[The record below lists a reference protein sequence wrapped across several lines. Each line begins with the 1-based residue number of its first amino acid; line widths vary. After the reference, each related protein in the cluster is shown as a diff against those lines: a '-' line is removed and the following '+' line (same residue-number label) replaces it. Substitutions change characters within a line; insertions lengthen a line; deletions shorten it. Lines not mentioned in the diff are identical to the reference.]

1 MIADKEF
8 GRAPICLPFDDII
21 ATLTRMWRPIK
32 AAPVKKPQRS
42 RLTINKYNLRTVF
55 GTDLLMDRYANE
67 TYQLTEFRARKK
79 VLGSLEAVKSATG
92 NAHEMFKLTTYRD
105 PYPQGKVGVLDKGA
119 FADLLLIE
127 GNPIED
133 AEILV
138 DKKNMRLIMKGGNI
152 YKNTL

>member
-1 MIADKEF
+1 MCI
-8 GRAPICLPFDDII
+8 R
-21 ATLTRMWRPIK
+21 
-32 AAPVKKPQRS
+32 
-42 RLTINKYNLRTVF
+42 
-55 GTDLLMDRYANE
+55 DR
-67 TYQLTEFRARKK
+67 
-79 VLGSLEAVKSATG
+79 
-92 NAHEMFKLTTYRD
+92 FKLTTYRD

>member
-1 MIADKEF
+1 MTKNAETNKKRIQVK
-8 GRAPICLPFDDII
+8 RATERQAEL
-21 ATLTRMWRPIK
+21 
-32 AAPVKKPQRS
+32 
-42 RLTINKYNLRTVF
+42 INKYGLKTVF

-67 TYQLTEFRARKK
+67 SYQLTEFRARKK

-92 NAHEMFKLTTYRD
+92 NVHEMFKLASYRD
-105 PYPQGKVGVLDKGA
+105 PYPQGKVGILDQGS

-138 DKKNMRLIMKGGNI
+138 DKRNMRLIMKGGKI